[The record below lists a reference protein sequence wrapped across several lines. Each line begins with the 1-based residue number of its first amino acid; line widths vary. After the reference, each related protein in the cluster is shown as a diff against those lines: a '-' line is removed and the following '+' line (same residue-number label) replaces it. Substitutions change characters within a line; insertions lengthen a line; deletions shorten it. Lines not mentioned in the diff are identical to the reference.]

1 MAGGGSARGARLSTL
16 LVVLALV
23 PLLGVLAATT
33 ALVGAQVRTE
43 RTSRSALS
51 AVVVT
56 GQVGATRSAL
66 AREAFLSSART
77 HLSDAGV
84 RERLGPG
91 VVGALRA
98 ALPEDDLAVARRRTD
113 AALAAV
119 APASAAGD
127 LAVGVARDLAPLRT
141 AVDAA
146 VPWSAVAPGFT
157 ALTAQLA
164 GAERLA
170 VDEAAAGG
178 VGAEVAG
185 ALLEVRTVTEAV
197 AADSG
202 ESLDVLEELVLAQ
215 GPVTG
220 RAAADW
226 ASAAPLDVLG
236 SSPAP
241 GVRVRS
247 EELLATTTGLRAS
260 AAAVTARVGVAPGDA
275 RLAAQVRDLLTR
287 LTGRSAG
294 LDALAATTS
303 ARAGEL
309 ARGETASARRDVVVL
324 AAGGV
329 LLCLLTGAA
338 VLGTSVALGRP
349 LRELAAAAQQV
360 GRGELASVVVS
371 GPREVRVVA
380 EGLAATVASL
390 RRLQEQARAV
400 VAGDLRSPVLA
411 TPLPGPLGTVVH
423 ASVTELVQAM
433 VDRDRLREDLTHR
446 ATHDSLTELPNRAR
460 AMELLDRALERSRR
474 DGGVVGLLFVDL
486 DRFKQVNDT
495 AGHAAGDAVLRA
507 VAARMRERAPAGGTV
522 CRLGGDE
529 FLVVVE
535 DADDAGL
542 LGLAEALV
550 DDASAP
556 VAFAG
561 TEVAVGAS
569 VGVART
575 AGGTA
580 GREELL
586 AEADA
591 AAYQAKQEG
600 RGAVGGPA
608 APGGRGGV
616 GFYDDDLR
624 LRLTGARDLEE
635 ALARALR
642 ERELVLRYQAVV
654 GLDPDRDTEGV
665 TGYEAL
671 VRWQRPGHGLLPPSE
686 FVPAA
691 ERSSLV
697 CDLGR
702 YVLLEATRQ
711 LARWSAGGGAAA
723 GRTVSV
729 NVSGR
734 HLVSHHL
741 LQDVRDALEG
751 SGLEPHRL
759 VVEITET
766 VLVDHALAHERLAA
780 LRALGVRVAI
790 DDFGTGFTSIA
801 QLHRLPADVLKV
813 DRSLAAADD
822 PASAELVRLVVGAAR
837 TFSLAVVAEG
847 VETPAQLD
855 ALRAASCDAVQGYLL
870 HRPCAPGAEAPEIE
884 AGGAAVREPVAE
896 GSAAPGVGAPGRG
909 VEPPRTPRP
918 RTAPPGSAP
927 PAPPTGPPTPARVD
941 VTR

>member
-1 MAGGGSARGARLSTL
+1 MSTL

-23 PLLGVLAATT
+23 PLLGVVAATA
-33 ALVGAQVRTE
+33 ALLVAEVRTE
-43 RTSRSALS
+43 RTSRQALG

-56 GQVGATRSAL
+56 GEVSAARSAL
-66 AREAFLSSART
+66 AREVFLTSERT
-77 HLSDAGV
+77 RLDDAAQ
-84 RERLGPG
+84 RQRLGPD
-91 VVGALRA
+91 VVVALA
-98 ALPEDDLAVARRRTD
+98 SALPEEDLVGARRRTD
-113 AALAAV
+113 TALADVDAT
-119 APASAAGD
+119 SAAGR
-127 LAVGVARDLAPLRT
+127 AAAGVAADLVPLRT
-141 AVDAA
+141 AVD
-146 VPWSAVAPGFT
+146 VTGTWSAVAPGFDS
-157 ALTAQLA
+157 LTSQLA
-164 GAERLA
+164 TAERLA
-170 VDEAAAGG
+170 VDDALAGG
-178 VGAEVAG
+178 VGADVAG
-185 ALLEVRTVTEAV
+185 ALLELRTATEAV
-197 AADSG
+197 ALGSG
-202 ESLDVLEELVLAQ
+202 EALAVLDDLVTAD
-215 GPVTG
+215 GAATG
-220 RAAADW
+220 RAGPGAW
-226 ASAAPLDVLG
+226 ASAAPLEALG
-236 SSPAP
+236 ASPSRA
-241 GVRVRS
+241 VRDRS
-247 EELLATTTGLRAS
+247 AGLLAATTGLRADAV
-260 AAAVTARVGVAPGDA
+260 AAARAAGGTPGP
-275 RLAAQVRDLLTR
+275 RLASR
-287 LTGRSAG
+287 LRALVEGLDDRSAG
-294 LDALAATTS
+294 LTALAATTS

-309 ARGETASARRDVVVL
+309 TRAETSSAHRDVVAL
-324 AAGGV
+324 GAGAL

-338 VLGTSVALGRP
+338 VLRTSVALGRP
-349 LRELAAAAQQV
+349 LQALAAAAQQV
-360 GRGELASVVVS
+360 GRGELLAVDVT
-371 GPREVRVVA
+371 GPREVRTVA

-400 VAGDLRSPVLA
+400 VAGELGSPVLA
-411 TPLPGPLGTVVH
+411 APLPGPLGAVVH

-460 AMELLDRALERSRR
+460 AMELLDRALARSRC

-507 VAARMRERAPAGGTV
+507 VAVRMRERVPAGGTV

-535 DADDAGL
+535 DAGDAQL

-550 DDASAP
+550 GAVSAP
-556 VAFAG
+556 VGFAG
-561 TEVAVGAS
+561 AEVAVGAS

-600 RGAVGGPA
+600 RGAVGGSA
-608 APGGRGGV
+608 APGGRGRV
-616 GFYDDDLR
+616 GFYDDELR
-624 LRLTGARDLEE
+624 RRLTGARDLEE

-642 ERELVLRYQAVV
+642 GRELVLHYQAVV
-654 GLDPDRDTEGV
+654 GLDPDGTTDGV

-671 VRWQRPGHGLLPPSE
+671 VRWQRPGHGLVPPSE

-723 GRTVSV
+723 RRTVAV

-741 LQDVRDALEG
+741 LQDVRDALDG

-766 VLVDHALAHERLAA
+766 VLVDHALAHERLTA

-801 QLHRLPADVLKV
+801 QLRRLPADVLKV

-870 HRPCAPGAEAPEIE
+870 HRPCAPGDEAPEVD
-884 AGGAAVREPVAE
+884 AGGALVRGPVAVE
-896 GSAAPGVGAPGRG
+896 GAVPGVGAQRRSSDVRAGATCG
-909 VEPPRTPRP
+909 TVVPPRGAAARSVTADHWSP
-918 RTAPPGSAP
+918 RTR
-927 PAPPTGPPTPARVD
+927 PA
-941 VTR
+941 